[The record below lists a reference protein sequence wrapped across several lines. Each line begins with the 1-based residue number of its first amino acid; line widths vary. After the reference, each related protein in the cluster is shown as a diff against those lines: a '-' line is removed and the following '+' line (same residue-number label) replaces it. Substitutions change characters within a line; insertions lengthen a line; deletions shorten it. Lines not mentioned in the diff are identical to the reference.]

1 MSLLLIFSTVVLG
14 EEINKIEVIE
24 KSIEE
29 NTDKYEIKVKYPS
42 ITQIKTNTNNCFS
55 ST

>member
-1 MSLLLIFSTVVLG
+1 MKFKKIFLCLMSLLLIFSTVVLG

-29 NTDKYEIKVKYPS
+29 NTDKY
-42 ITQIKTNTNNCFS
+42 
-55 ST
+55 